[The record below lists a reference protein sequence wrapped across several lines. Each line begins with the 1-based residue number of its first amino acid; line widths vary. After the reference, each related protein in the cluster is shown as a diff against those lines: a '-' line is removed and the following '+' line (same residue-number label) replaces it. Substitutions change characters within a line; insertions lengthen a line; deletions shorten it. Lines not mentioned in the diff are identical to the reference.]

1 MQPVGREVQVRRP
14 IGSGAALRR
23 VRRVGIIF
31 TALYAT
37 EKYMSEVPQKIRL
50 FMGGGGKLVAALVI
64 EILVIVGWVSATM
77 GPLFCVLY
85 KLNLLWISAEDE
97 MRVWI

>member
-1 MQPVGREVQVRRP
+1 
-14 IGSGAALRR
+14 
-23 VRRVGIIF
+23 VGIIF